1 MEALKSID
9 LGKNVRRGLKIT
21 WVGEASKLSPW
32 FNEVLRMLG
41 SYCLCDISVFSWFK
55 NDSGVVI
62 LGAQQLSCRL
72 QKSCKQQAIPC
83 KNMLLSCKSYIVVH
97 RQYILES

>member
-62 LGAQQLSCRL
+62 LGAAAVVQTAEIL
-72 QKSCKQQAIPC
+72 QAA
-83 KNMLLSCKSYIVVH
+83 SYSLQEYAAV
-97 RQYILES
+97 L